1 MRTDS
6 TASQKAAERHPVL
19 GLLAHYRE
27 VFRAAWQHRHELA
40 GPARLADEA
49 AFLPAAMSLQATP
62 PHPAPRRALWVIMAL
77 FTIAVLWACL
87 GKVDIVAVA
96 PGRIVVSDGTKLIQ
110 PLEGSVVK
118 AIHVKNGDQVRAGQT
133 LVELDATMAQAD
145 HRRVGEERSAAVSEA
160 LRTQALLEAWRRSF
174 RLKTPELQ
182 MGVDSLAD
190 GAVLIDLLNDTDR
203 RLAESQLL
211 AEWQDTQAQR
221 EKLEADVAM
230 RQAELSTVREQLAKL
245 QATLPL
251 AAKREDD
258 FLALQA
264 QGFVSQHAGQDR
276 TQVRIEMERD
286 LATQRARLQEVQ
298 AAISQAQ
305 NALAAWRTDTLRS
318 LNERH
323 AKADL
328 QARALGAE
336 SQKTGQREKLTT
348 LTAPVAGTV
357 QQLAVHTT
365 GGVVTPAQVLMVVVP
380 HEAQVTA
387 EVTLENKDVGFVN
400 VGQAAEIKLE
410 TFTFTRYGTVPAKV
424 KTITADAVMQQP
436 AMQAD
441 HNGET
446 KATGGAIFPAIL
458 TLSANSIVV
467 DGKPIRL
474 SPGMNLTAEIKTG
487 KRRIIEYLLSPVQSH
502 VGESMRER

>member
-1 MRTDS
+1 MSNTMATS
-6 TASQKAAERHPVL
+6 TQAPGRHPVL
-19 GLLAHYRE
+19 GLLGHYRA
-27 VFRAAWQHRHELA
+27 VFKAAWQHRHEIA

-49 AFLPAAMSLQATP
+49 AFLPAAMSLQVTP
-62 PHPAPRRALWVIMAL
+62 PHPAPSRALWAIMAL

-110 PLEGSVVK
+110 PLEASVIK
-118 AIHVKNGDQVRAGQT
+118 AIHVKNGDQVQAGQT
-133 LVELDATMAQAD
+133 LVELDATVAQAD
-145 HRRVGEERSAAVSEA
+145 HRRVGDERSAAVSEA
-160 LRTQALLEAWRRSF
+160 LRTKALLEAWRRSF
-174 RLKTPELQ
+174 RRKTPELQ
-182 MGVDSLAD
+182 MGADSLAD
-190 GAVLIDLLNDTDR
+190 GAALLSQLNGSDR
-203 RLAESQLL
+203 SLAENQLL
-211 AEWQDTQAQR
+211 AEWQDMLAQR
-221 EKLEADVAM
+221 EKLEADVSM
-230 RQAELSTVREQLAKL
+230 RQAELSTVREQIAKL
-245 QATLPL
+245 QATLPI
-251 AAKREDD
+251 AVKRESD
-258 FLALQA
+258 FLALQV

-286 LATQRARLQEVQ
+286 LATQRARLQEAL
-298 AAISQAQ
+298 AAIDQAQ
-305 NALAAWRTDTLRS
+305 NALTAWRTDTLRS

-380 HEAQVTA
+380 HEARVTA

-436 AMQAD
+436 AVQAD
-441 HNGET
+441 HNGDP
-446 KATGGAIFPAIL
+446 KNMGGAIFPATL
-458 TLSANSIVV
+458 ALSASSIVV
-467 DGKPIRL
+467 DGKPIKL